1 MLVTKQLM
9 GPHWLSIFF
18 HFFSVDVKSAQAALD
33 LLNGYKLLEKPL
45 IIEFGRER
53 SKETDAQTGRSSVDP
68 NIPSKQKDEQSCNE
82 KPA

>member
-1 MLVTKQLM
+1 MLCNIWINCL
-9 GPHWLSIFF
+9 LCFI
-18 HFFSVDVKSAQAALD
+18 DVKSAQAALD

-53 SKETDAQTGRSSVDP
+53 NKETDAQTDGSSVDP
-68 NIPSKQKDEQSCNE
+68 NTPSSIQKDEQSCNE